1 VAQELPNDVAQFIV
15 EYVDSIEQLEV
26 LLLVRATAPKEWDGT
41 TVARELRID
50 ARSAAS
56 RLANMAARGLLVTTD
71 AAAGRYRFDPK
82 SPELRRVVGQLADTY
97 DERRVSVITL
107 IFSKPSDTIRS
118 FADAFRI
125 RKDERDRG

>member
-1 VAQELPNDVAQFIV
+1 MAQELPNDVAQFIV
-15 EYVDSIEQLEV
+15 EYIDSVEQLEV
-26 LLLVRATAPKEWDGT
+26 LLLVRATAPEEWDGT

-56 RLANMAARGLLVTTD
+56 RLAKMAARGLLVTTD
-71 AAAGRYRFDPK
+71 DDEVRYRFDPK
-82 SPELRRVVGQLADTY
+82 SPELRRVVGLVAETY
-97 DERRVSVITL
+97 EERRVSVITL

-125 RKDERDRG
+125 RKDEKDRG